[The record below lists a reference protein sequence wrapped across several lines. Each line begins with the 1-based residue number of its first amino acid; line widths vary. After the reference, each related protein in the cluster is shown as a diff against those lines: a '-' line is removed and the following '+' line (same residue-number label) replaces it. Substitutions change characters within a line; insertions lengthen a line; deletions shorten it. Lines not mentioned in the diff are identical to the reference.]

1 MASLT
6 DRISVPLPTNDK
18 LQQALQQQSRDDG
31 FAPARRREKTFRNP
45 LSRSKSMRKDS
56 GASRQNSNS
65 ITVTEPV
72 PDQATA
78 VPAPIMSAERSGM
91 DMLKPKGKERRGK
104 SAERTP
110 RSGSDDNFAA
120 SEAQRQNVVSRDAPP
135 SRDRERSNFLTGSK
149 NALSKA
155 KTGGGNFLTR
165 IGKIGRSG
173 SSHEKETSPHVEEAY
188 TLKVINL
195 PLVEQTRITRI
206 SKSLDACKDKTE
218 YWMPSLPW
226 RCIE

>member
-1 MASLT
+1 
-6 DRISVPLPTNDK
+6 
-18 LQQALQQQSRDDG
+18 
-31 FAPARRREKTFRNP
+31 
-45 LSRSKSMRKDS
+45 MRKDS
-56 GASRQNSNS
+56 NASRQQPNGVV
-65 ITVTEPV
+65 VTEP
-72 PDQATA
+72 TA
-78 VPAPIMSAERSGM
+78 DPTPVAAHALPSERSTM
-91 DMLKPKGKERRGK
+91 DMLKPRGKEKRGK

-110 RSGSDDNFAA
+110 RSGSEDNFANA
-120 SEAQRQNVVSRDAPP
+120 GQNLVTRDAPA
-135 SRDRERSNFLTGSK
+135 SRDKERSNFLTGSK

-173 SSHEKETSPHVEEAY
+173 SSHEKESAPHVEEQY